1 MPRIKIDLPDLF
13 PFVTHIP
20 IRITDLNYGGHV
32 GNDNILSIIHEA
44 RVQFLRDKGYDEMNI
59 EGVGLIMSDVVIEFK
74 NELFYGD
81 TIRASV
87 VAKEFSKIGFDIF
100 YKFEKEMNG
109 KNILVVIAKTAMVC
123 YNYDLKK
130 IAVLPEK
137 ARHNLTGNEQ

>member
-1 MPRIKIDLPDLF
+1 MLRIKIDLPDLF
-13 PFVTHIP
+13 SFVTHIP

-32 GNDNILSIIHEA
+32 GNDNILSIMHEA
-44 RVQFLRDKGYDEMNI
+44 RAQFLKKIGYEEMNL
-59 EGVGLIMSDVVIEFK
+59 EGVGLIMSDVAIEFK

-81 TIRASV
+81 IVKASV
-87 VAKEFSKIGFDIF
+87 TAGEFSKIGVDIF